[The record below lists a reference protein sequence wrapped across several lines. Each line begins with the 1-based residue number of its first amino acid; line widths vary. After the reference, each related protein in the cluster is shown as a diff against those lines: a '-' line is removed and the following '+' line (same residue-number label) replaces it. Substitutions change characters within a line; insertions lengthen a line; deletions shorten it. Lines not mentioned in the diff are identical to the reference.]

1 MKGQPPHPSLN
12 DLLQRLEGWTN
23 GLTTHDPLPRDPAA
37 ERDLLREAIVTLKHQ
52 AMVNKDLHR
61 RVQAA
66 ESASEKDATIDR
78 LRHDVAFYR
87 GWALGEFRR
96 LGSACN
102 ELKSAYEE
110 TLRVNPDGLD
120 CYHSVMD
127 SRSGG
132 GPAMPGQVWANRMSK
147 KGLPPQSFRVVDA
160 VKRLVD
166 EVLEL
171 RGKPK

>member
-1 MKGQPPHPSLN
+1 MN
-12 DLLQRLEGWTN
+12 DLLQRLEGWAFEM
-23 GLTTHDPLPRDPAA
+23 GRHRADREP
-37 ERDLLREAIVTLKHQ
+37 ERMLLLEAIAMLKRQ
-52 AMVNKDLHR
+52 AGVNEEFHR
-61 RVQAA
+61 RVQRLEGAFER
-66 ESASEKDATIDR
+66 ESKIAKLKGDADFLST
-78 LRHDVAFYR
+78 
-87 GWALGEFRR
+87 WAVSSFQRMLC
-96 LGSACN
+96 SN
-102 ELKSAYEE
+102 QELKRVYEE

-160 VKRLVD
+160 VKRLAD

>member
-1 MKGQPPHPSLN
+1 MTDQPPHPALD

-23 GLTTHDPLPRDPAA
+23 GLSSRPPMPGCPDA
-37 ERDLLREAIVTLKHQ
+37 ERELLREAIVTLKHQ

-66 ESASEKDATIDR
+66 ESVSEKDATIDK

-96 LGSACN
+96 LVSAYD
-102 ELKSAYEE
+102 ELRNAYEE
-110 TLRVNPDGLD
+110 TLRVNPDGFD
-120 CYHSVMD
+120 CYHSVND
-127 SRSGG
+127 LRSGG
-132 GPAMPGQVWANRMSK
+132 GAAMPGQVWANRMSR

-160 VKRLVD
+160 VKRLAD
-166 EVLEL
+166 EVIAL
-171 RGKPK
+171 RGNPK